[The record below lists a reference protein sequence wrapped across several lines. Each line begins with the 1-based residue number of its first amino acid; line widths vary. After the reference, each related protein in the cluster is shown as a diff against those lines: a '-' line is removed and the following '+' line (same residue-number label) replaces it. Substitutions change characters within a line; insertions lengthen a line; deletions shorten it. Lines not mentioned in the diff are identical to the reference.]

1 MTPRRHPPRS
11 VRDRDASGRRGRSLD
26 TLFSMASDERSSDRA
41 SEPHRHREAAESFGT
56 DPARYDRARPRY
68 PDALI
73 HRIVAAAPAGD
84 VLDVGT
90 ATGIVAR
97 QLRSAGCQVVGVD
110 PDARLAEFARGSG
123 LEVEVARFEDWD
135 PAGRRFDAVVSGESW
150 HWVDP
155 VAGTAK
161 AAAVLRPGGRL
172 FVFWNTG
179 QPQAGLDDAF
189 VEVYRQVL
197 PALADRLTRASMEAA
212 HVAMGATAMDGI
224 RATGSFEEPEQWRL
238 EWTQAYTRDEWLD
251 ALQTSGGAIAASQLA
266 ALLDGVGAAIDGV
279 GGSFTMHY
287 TTFVVTAQ
295 RRA

>member
-1 MTPRRHPPRS
+1 
-11 VRDRDASGRRGRSLD
+11 
-26 TLFSMASDERSSDRA
+26 MASPERPSDPA
-41 SEPHRHREAAESFGT
+41 SEPHRHREAAESFGA

-73 HRIVAAAPAGD
+73 ERIVAVAPAGR

-97 QLRSAGCQVVGVD
+97 QLRSAGCHVVGVD
-110 PDARLAEFARGSG
+110 PDERLAEFARQSG
-123 LEVEVARFEDWD
+123 VEVDVATFEDWD
-135 PAGRRFDAVVSGESW
+135 PAGRRFDAVVSGETW

-155 VAGTAK
+155 VVGTAK
-161 AAAVLRPGGRL
+161 AAEVLRPGGRL

-189 VEVYRQVL
+189 TAVYRQVL

-212 HVAMGATAMDGI
+212 HVAMCSKAMDGI
-224 RATGSFEEPEQWRL
+224 RATGSFEEPEQWRF
-238 EWTQAYTRDEWLD
+238 EWTQTYTRDEWLD
-251 ALQTSGGAIAASQLA
+251 ALQTSGGAIPATQLA
-266 ALLDGVGAAIDGV
+266 DLLDGVGAAIDGV
-279 GGSFTMHY
+279 GGSFTMNY

-295 RRA
+295 RRS